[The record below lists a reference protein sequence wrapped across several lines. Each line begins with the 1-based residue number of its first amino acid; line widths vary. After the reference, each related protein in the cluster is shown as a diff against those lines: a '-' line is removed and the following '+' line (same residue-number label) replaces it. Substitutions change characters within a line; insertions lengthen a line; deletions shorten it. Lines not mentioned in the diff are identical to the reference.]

1 MSSMREYSPRVL
13 LRKIQTVHSR
23 LYSGK
28 RQMKFPTDDRQFY
41 MNEAVTLINLM
52 RSDLAPNQQPTRQ
65 ANSKIDEIAQG
76 LAAVERGVF
85 GDCAKVLPDPTLE
98 DVIKQAE
105 VIDTRLHM
113 SDGWTFFGIWST

>member
-1 MSSMREYSPRVL
+1 MREYSPRVL

-28 RQMKFPTDDRQFY
+28 RQIKFPTDERQFY
-41 MNEAVTLINLM
+41 MNEALSLINLM
-52 RSDLAPNQQPTRQ
+52 RSDLAPSYQSAQEAT
-65 ANSKIDEIAQG
+65 SKMDEIAQG

-85 GDCAKVLPDPTLE
+85 GDSAKVMPDPTLE

-105 VIDTRLHM
+105 TIDTRLHM